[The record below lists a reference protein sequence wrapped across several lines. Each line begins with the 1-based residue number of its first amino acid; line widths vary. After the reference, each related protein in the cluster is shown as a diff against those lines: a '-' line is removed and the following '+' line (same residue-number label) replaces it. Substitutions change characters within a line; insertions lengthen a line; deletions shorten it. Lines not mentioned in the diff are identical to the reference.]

1 MSGPRGEEACWGP
14 GPDVRREI
22 PGLDPGPGGTPL
34 RERELR
40 GSNALLSQRTCCF
53 EGLEAGRLKYLGVK
67 GFLKD
72 THALRSL
79 PGPQQ
84 AFLVNWK

>member
-1 MSGPRGEEACWGP
+1 MSGPRGEEARWGP
-14 GPDVRREI
+14 GPDARREI

-53 EGLEAGRLKYLGVK
+53 EGLGAGRLKYLGVK

-72 THALRSL
+72 IHALRSL